1 MKNKELFDELQENE
15 AMLKA
20 KEEEKIL
27 KREEV
32 LRERRLN
39 GHRRH
44 KNGAHPVNPYGGN
57 SFNDADTTQDKYETR
72 DGKKVIREYSGYGL

>member
-1 MKNKELFDELQENE
+1 
-15 AMLKA
+15 MLKA

-39 GHRRH
+39 GHRWH
-44 KNGAHPVNPYGGN
+44 KKGGPLAN
-57 SFNDADTTQDKYETR
+57 SFGGTSLNDAGTT
-72 DGKKVIREYSGYGL
+72 